1 MLGPAFGGMLLADH
15 YQACAFGVCANVLV
29 FGAVSFLPPAPHLA
43 AAEASPTPS
52 ASDGGGEGVQARV
65 RAVWENLC
73 LIWALARDSSAAVR
87 LLLALRFCLTLGF
100 HVYNVAFMPSL
111 RARFE
116 MGPKDFGKFMGLVV
130 RPLPPFFLRAAGVSR
145 YSMSSRPNAHD
156 REVGAN
162 FCVVAHLTRLDGV
175 LHRAWCMP
183 SASSRLPSP

>member
-29 FGAVSFLPPAPHLA
+29 FCAVSFLPPAPHLA
-43 AAEASPTPS
+43 AAEASSTPS
-52 ASDGGGEGVQARV
+52 ASDGGGEAGEAVQARV

-73 LIWALARDSSAAVR
+73 MICALARDSSAAVR

-111 RARFE
+111 RARFD

-130 RPLPPFFLRAAGVSR
+130 RPLPPFSLRVAGVSR
-145 YSMSSRPNAHD
+145 YS
-156 REVGAN
+156 VK
-162 FCVVAHLTRLDGV
+162 
-175 LHRAWCMP
+175 P
-183 SASSRLPSP
+183 SKCS